1 MVERFD
7 RIGPLLLTNAS
18 CRYYNFQCILLIC
31 WEYFDILVLLG
42 LRKLYWIRLTGDQ
55 QTVVMTIFLCKFSF
69 GQRFRASQSNHW
81 AEHWQSS
88 YKTYFTSH
96 ITIRWR
102 NGSQLLYRIR
112 EDDTSKWLFWF
123 SVSSWGTHLLNFF
136 TFSICFKCWLTIEWP
151 MLSSSATSHVVVRGS
166 ALMSLSVGHCRL
178 PMASQYAPHLQG
190 SRALWKLVEAT
201 LHWTF
206 ISSFW
211 AKCVVDVV
219 SCLCFFTS
227 HFVLK

>member
-112 EDDTSKWLFWF
+112 EDDTSKWLFLF
-123 SVSSWGTHLLNFF
+123 PVSARGTHLLNFFIFPVCFKPSKWLFLFPVSAWGTHLLNFF
-136 TFSICFKCWLTIEWP
+136 TFPVCFKPQMTIKWL
-151 MLSSSATSHVVVRGS
+151 MLSSSATSFAVVRGS
-166 ALMSLSVGHCRL
+166 TVVILSVGCCQL
-178 PMASQYAPHLQG
+178 STASHYSPH
-190 SRALWKLVEAT
+190 
-201 LHWTF
+201 F
-206 ISSFW
+206 
-211 AKCVVDVV
+211 
-219 SCLCFFTS
+219 
-227 HFVLK
+227 